1 MGWAKRSV
9 LEITGRWGGEWN
21 PGGVAMSSL
30 ERARSRWIGL
40 IDSRMRDVVSRHA
53 PDTRTDR
60 VAEPT
65 ADLIAGAP
73 SHYGMM
79 RYHLGWVDDAFEP
92 GQSPTGKRLRPLLA
106 ILAAEACGV
115 DGSRALPIAVAL
127 ELLHNFTLI
136 HDDIEDG
143 DTHRHHRPTV
153 WKVWGE
159 AQGINAGD
167 GMHVLSTL
175 ALLDLVDEGVS
186 PALVTDLA
194 RRLARTSLIITEG
207 QHLDLEFVG
216 LAHVTPEAY
225 LDMIARKS
233 AALISCAT
241 AMGAQVAGASSE
253 TVAAMADFGFAMGL
267 GFQVRDD
274 ILGVWGDADRT
285 GKPTSDLARRK
296 KTLPT
301 LVALAGSEGADRLNI
316 ATLLASPD
324 PSPAMVSTA
333 REAIDRSGARQHCE
347 MLVAKYSE
355 SARRHLQVLPDG
367 EARNALGDLVTYLA
381 SRDA

>member
-1 MGWAKRSV
+1 MTGGYA
-9 LEITGRWGGEWN
+9 LETAAGVDGTLGGD
-21 PGGVAMSSL
+21 AMSSL
-30 ERARSRWIGL
+30 ERARSRWTGRIEAG
-40 IDSRMRDVVSRHA
+40 MRDVVARHA
-53 PDTRTDR
+53 PDARIAR

-65 ADLIAGAP
+65 ADLSPGAP

-79 RYHLGWVDDAFEP
+79 RYHLGWVDEAFELA
-92 GQSPTGKRLRPLLA
+92 QSPTGKRLRPLLA
-106 ILAAEACGV
+106 ILGAEACGA

-175 ALLDLVDEGVS
+175 ALLELVDSGVS
-186 PALVTDLA
+186 PALVTNLA
-194 RRLARTSLIITEG
+194 SRFARTSLIVTEG

-216 LAHVTPEAY
+216 LADVTPEAY

-233 AALISCAT
+233 AALISCAM
-241 AMGAQVAGASSE
+241 AMGAQVADASSE
-253 TVAAMADFGFAMGL
+253 TVAAMADFGFALGL

-274 ILGVWGDADRT
+274 ILGIWGDAART

-301 LVALAGSEGADRLNI
+301 LVALSGLEGADRLSI

-324 PSPAMVSTA
+324 PSPKMVDKA
-333 REAIDRSGARQHCE
+333 RDAIDRSGARQHCE
-347 MLVAKYSE
+347 LLVAKYSE
-355 SARRHLQVLPDG
+355 NARRHLAVLPDG

>member
-1 MGWAKRSV
+1 
-9 LEITGRWGGEWN
+9 
-21 PGGVAMSSL
+21 MSSL
-30 ERARSRWIGL
+30 ERARSRWIWR
-40 IDSRMRDVVSRHA
+40 IDAGMREVVSRHA
-53 PDTRTDR
+53 PDTRTAR
-60 VAEPT
+60 IAEPT

-79 RYHLGWVDDAFEP
+79 RYHLGWVDEEFEP

-106 ILAAEACGV
+106 ILAAEACGA
-115 DGSRALPIAVAL
+115 DGSLALPIAVAL

-143 DTHRHHRPTV
+143 DTQRHHRPTV

-175 ALLDLVDEGVS
+175 ALLDLVDAGVS
-186 PALVTDLA
+186 PALVTDLV
-194 RRLARTSLIITEG
+194 RRFARTNLIITEG

-216 LAHVTPEAY
+216 LANVTPEAY

-233 AALISCAT
+233 AALISCAA

-253 TVAAMADFGFAMGL
+253 TVRAMADFGFAMGL
-267 GFQVRDD
+267 GFQIRDD
-274 ILGVWGDADRT
+274 ILGIWGDAHRT

-301 LVALAGSEGADRLNI
+301 LVALSEASQGDRLSI

-324 PSPAMVSTA
+324 PSPTTVDKA
-333 REAIDRSGARQHCE
+333 RDAVDRSGARKYCE
-347 MLVAKYSE
+347 LLVAKYSE
-355 SARRHLQVLPDG
+355 SARRHLAVLPHG
-367 EARNALGDLVTYLA
+367 EARNALGDLLTYLA

>member
-1 MGWAKRSV
+1 
-9 LEITGRWGGEWN
+9 
-21 PGGVAMSSL
+21 
-30 ERARSRWIGL
+30 
-40 IDSRMRDVVSRHA
+40 MRDVVARHA
-53 PDTRTDR
+53 PDARSES

-65 ADLIAGAP
+65 ANLSPGAP

-79 RYHLGWVDDAFEP
+79 RYHLGWVDESFEP
-92 GQSPTGKRLRPLLA
+92 GQSSTGKRLRPLIA
-106 ILAAEACGV
+106 ILAAEACGA

-143 DTHRHHRPTV
+143 DTHRHHRATV

-175 ALLDLVDEGVS
+175 ALLELVDAGVS
-186 PALVTDLA
+186 PSLVTDLA
-194 RRLARTSLIITEG
+194 RRFARTSLIITEG
-207 QHLDLEFVG
+207 QHLDLQFVG
-216 LAHVTPEAY
+216 LADVTPEAY

-241 AMGAQVAGASSE
+241 AMGAQVADASSE
-253 TVAAMADFGFAMGL
+253 TVAAMADFGFALGL

-274 ILGVWGDADRT
+274 ILGIWGNADRT

-301 LVALAGSEGADRLNI
+301 LVALFGSDGADRLSI
-316 ATLLASPD
+316 ANLLASPD
-324 PSPAMVSTA
+324 PSPATVSKA
-333 REAIDRSGARQHCE
+333 RDAIDRSGARRHCE
-347 MLVAKYSE
+347 MLVSRYSE
-355 SARRHLQVLPDG
+355 SARRHLEVLPDG
-367 EARNALGDLVTYLA
+367 DARNALGELVTYLA
-381 SRDA
+381 YRDS